1 MPAHLIVLL
10 HQKRSTRDF
19 PGSPVVC
26 VPKADCIPGWET
38 KIPYVTWPTNKKK
51 KKSLM
56 IVHGKV
62 ITRWF
67 KQYVFWKRQNI
78 LSILYK
84 SQFLL
89 TP

>member
-1 MPAHLIVLL
+1 
-10 HQKRSTRDF
+10 
-19 PGSPVVC
+19 
-26 VPKADCIPGWET
+26 
-38 KIPYVTWPTNKKK
+38 
-51 KKSLM
+51 M

-67 KQYVFWKRQNI
+67 KQYVFWKRQKI

-89 TP
+89 TPKLLND